1 MSDKNKEK
9 KEITITKGKLAVI
22 IILILLLIGG
32 GVFVGLNWQKWTND
46 EPTTQTALP
55 GNPDIDPGAEEWNG
69 GKLPNKDETGGE
81 KKGIQIPGYP
91 SISLPADKTDVQIA
105 LLNPDGNRCYFTFEI
120 VLDDT
125 GETIYTSKMVPPG
138 KAVTNITLSKPLPAG
153 NYKATIKI
161 TTASVENL
169 SPMNGANVK
178 TELIVK

>member
-1 MSDKNKEK
+1 MSKEK
-9 KEITITKGKLAVI
+9 KEITITKGKLAVM

-32 GVFVGLNWQKWTND
+32 GVFVGLNWKNWTSD
-46 EPTTQTALP
+46 DPASKTTSHD
-55 GNPDIDPGAEEWNG
+55 NPDIDPGAKDWNG
-69 GKLPNKDETGGE
+69 GTLPDKDETGGA

-91 SISLPADKTDVQIA
+91 SIALPAGKTDVQVA

-138 KAVTNITLSKPLPAG
+138 KAVTNITLSKPLSAG

-161 TTASVENL
+161 TTASVEDL
-169 SPMNGANVK
+169 SPMNGANVQ